1 MKDMNVHEWIGG
13 KFLKPEDIGTTP
25 IVLTIVDVAEGRW
38 DKLDLTFSD
47 GSKLSLNN
55 TNGWTIARA
64 WGYESDDW
72 IDKQVE
78 LSVGLTTYK
87 GEQQES
93 VLLKPITPATPANAL
108 KPVKLPKQTRQSDP
122 LDDDVPFDR

>member
-1 MKDMNVHEWIGG
+1 MNVREWIGG

-25 IVLTIVDVAEGRW
+25 IVLTIVDVAEGKW

-55 TNGWTIARA
+55 TNARTIARA

-108 KPVKLPKQTRQSDP
+108 KPVKLPKRTRQSDP
-122 LDDDVPFDR
+122 IDDDIPFDR

>member
-1 MKDMNVHEWIGG
+1 MNVHEWIGG
-13 KFLKPEDIGTTP
+13 TFLKPEDIGATP
-25 IVLTIVDVAEGRW
+25 IMLTIVHVAKGKWE
-38 DKLDLTFSD
+38 KLDLTFND

-55 TNGWTIARA
+55 TNGRAIARA

-78 LSVGLTTYK
+78 LSVGLTNYK

-93 VLLKPITPATPANAL
+93 VLLKPITPVTPA
-108 KPVKLPKQTRQSDP
+108 KPTRKSDP
-122 LDDDVPFDR
+122 LDDDVAF

>member
-87 GEQQES
+87 GE
-93 VLLKPITPATPANAL
+93 
-108 KPVKLPKQTRQSDP
+108 
-122 LDDDVPFDR
+122 